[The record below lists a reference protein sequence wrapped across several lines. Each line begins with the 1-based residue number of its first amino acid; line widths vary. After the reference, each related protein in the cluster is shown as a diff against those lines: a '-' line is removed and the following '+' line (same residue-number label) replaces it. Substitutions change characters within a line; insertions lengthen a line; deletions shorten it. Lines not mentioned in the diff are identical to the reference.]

1 MSEEKK
7 DPDVKSDD
15 VVKKEDYNKVVES
28 HNSMKSEK
36 EKVEKELSDLKETQK
51 KAEEKK
57 VEDGKLDWEKEK
69 EEKDKIIAD
78 LKTKVEDNTVVK
90 KGVVKDPKTQE
101 ATTDEKIKEQLDKHI
116 PEGDTDPKKFA
127 SNIQRYGHYK
137 SSTTKQY
144 TDDQLGKGLSLD
156 AGAQATNPNL
166 VSRFANKSKEDLIL
180 N

>member
-1 MSEEKK
+1 MAEEKK

-15 VVKKEDYNKVVES
+15 VKKEDYNKVVES

-36 EKVEKELSDLKETQK
+36 EKIEKELSDLKETQK

-57 VEDGKLDWEKEK
+57 VEEGKLDWEKEK

-78 LKTKVEDNTVVK
+78 LKAKVEDNTIVK
-90 KGVVKDPKTQE
+90 KGVVKDPKGTE

-116 PEGDTDPKKFA
+116 PEAETDPKKFA

-137 SSTTKQY
+137 APTTKQY
-144 TDDQLGKGLSLD
+144 TDNQLGMGLSLD
-156 AGAQATNPNL
+156 AGAQATDPKLINH
-166 VSRFANKSKEDLIL
+166 FANKNRKDLIL